1 MSIALNL
8 TMLLIPRLLVL
19 WIVSYMI
26 KSFLEMQPVLATQVI
41 LINLGKGLVCNIIKE
56 VWFERNKAYSEASGT
71 FWSLEAN

>member
-1 MSIALNL
+1 
-8 TMLLIPRLLVL
+8 
-19 WIVSYMI
+19 MI